1 MLAATWHTV
10 RHLGLEPVL
19 FEEFLTSMRMDIT
32 VNRYATWQDLRG
44 YMRGS
49 AAVIG
54 EMMAPLLGATGPDA
68 LRRAGRSARRS
79 S

>member
-1 MLAATWHTV
+1 
-10 RHLGLEPVL
+10 
-19 FEEFLTSMRMDIT
+19 MRMDIT
-32 VNRYATWQDLRG
+32 VDRYATWQDLRG

-54 EMMAPLLGATGPDA
+54 EMMAPLLGAAGPDA
-68 LRRAGRSARRS
+68 AAAARACWARRS